1 VPLAPELLLLLVL
14 PPLIYSSAVAMSW
27 REFRFNLR
35 PISQLAIGCVVFT
48 TMAVA
53 AATHLSMISAA
64 TRLQG
69 IFFWAVLV
77 YLIEGM
83 VFLITGLQTRT
94 VIMGIGGNSFS
105 ALAGS
110 AAVVSVVVILGRFVW
125 MFPATYLPR
134 WLIPSIARNDPEPP
148 CGWTAMLKR
157 PIKPAF
163 SEMSLV
169 QPLYNPRQVDSSL
182 KAVTSVRNGSSP
194 AAISTPQVSAF

>member
-134 WLIPSIARNDPEPP
+134 WLIPSIARDDPEPP

-163 SEMSLV
+163 
-169 QPLYNPRQVDSSL
+169 
-182 KAVTSVRNGSSP
+182 
-194 AAISTPQVSAF
+194 F